1 MDFQLNETD
10 SLLQKTARELAQRE
24 FAESAYSYEKTGE
37 YPRRSM
43 KVLAEQGMMG
53 ITVGAPHGGGQS
65 IFEACLVMEQIS
77 QICPHS
83 GDVVQ
88 MGNMGP
94 IRVIDELG
102 TAEQKERFLPALVGG
117 EKIISISISEP
128 GAGSAATDLQTS
140 ARYDGESVV
149 LDGQKCFSSNA
160 PHADLFV
167 VYVRFGPRTRDCG
180 AVVVETDTP
189 GFTKGKT
196 EHYMSGETHC
206 ALYFDGTRIPKENV
220 LVDKEGFRVL
230 MPVFNVERL
239 GNSTRCLALAQ
250 AAYDMTVAHTQ
261 TRHQFGR
268 PLCEFQGVQWMVAD
282 MRVKLEAARLLL
294 YRALSNARAGLPSA
308 LETTSAKLYCNEIA
322 RQVADD
328 AIQLHGGYGYSTE
341 MPLEYLYRKIR
352 GWSIAGGTVQILR
365 NRLANEIYGQ
375 NFSQRPPRT
384 EPSS

>member
-1 MDFQLNETD
+1 MDFQLDEKD
-10 SLLQKTARELAQRE
+10 RLLQRTAHELALRE
-24 FAESAYSYEKTGE
+24 FAADAYSYEETGE
-37 YPRRSM
+37 YPRRAM
-43 KVLAEQGMMG
+43 RVLADQGMMG
-53 ITVGAPHGGGQS
+53 MTVAAPHGGGQS

-77 QICPHS
+77 QVCPHS

-102 TAEQKERFLPALVGG
+102 SEEQKARFLPEIIGG
-117 EKIISISISEP
+117 EKIISISMSEP
-128 GAGSAATDLQTS
+128 GAGSAATDLTTS

-149 LDGQKCFSSNA
+149 VDGQKCFSSNA

-180 AVVVETDTP
+180 AVVVETGTP

-196 EHYMSGETHC
+196 ERYMSGETHC
-206 ALYFDGTRIPKENV
+206 QLFFDGARIPKENV
-220 LVDKEGFRVL
+220 LVDKDGFRVL
-230 MPVFNVERL
+230 MPLFNVERL

-250 AAYDMTVAHTQ
+250 AAYDMAVKHTQ
-261 TRHQFGR
+261 DRHQFGR

-294 YRALSNARAGLPSA
+294 YRALSNAREGIPAA
-308 LETTSAKLYCNEIA
+308 IETTSAKLYCNEMA

-341 MPLEYLYRKIR
+341 MPLEFLYRKIR
-352 GWSIAGGTVQILR
+352 GWSIAGGTTEILR
-365 NRLANEIYGQ
+365 NRLASEIYGRS
-375 NFSQRPPRT
+375 FSQRPQRP
-384 EPSS
+384 E

>member
-1 MDFQLNETD
+1 MDFQLDEKD
-10 SLLQKTARELAQRE
+10 RLLQRTARDLAQRE
-24 FAESAYSYEKTGE
+24 FAADAYSYEKTGE
-37 YPRRSM
+37 YPRRAM
-43 KVLAEQGMMG
+43 KVLADQGMMG
-53 ITVGAPHGGGQS
+53 MTVAEPHGGGQS

-77 QICPHS
+77 QVCPHS

-102 TAEQKERFLPALVGG
+102 TEEQKARFLPGIVGG
-117 EKIISISISEP
+117 KKIISISISEP
-128 GAGSAATDLQTS
+128 GAGSAATDLTT
-140 ARYDGESVV
+140 AGRYDGGSVV
-149 LDGQKCFSSNA
+149 IEGQKCFSSNA

-180 AVVVETDTP
+180 AVVVETGTP

-206 ALYFDGTRIPKENV
+206 ALYFDEARIPKENV

-250 AAYDMTVAHTQ
+250 AAYDMTVEHTQ

-294 YRALSNARAGLPSA
+294 YRALSNARAGFPSA
-308 LETTSAKLYCNEIA
+308 LETTSAKLYCNEMA

-328 AIQLHGGYGYSTE
+328 AIQLHGGYGYSAE
-341 MPLEYLYRKIR
+341 MPLEFLYRKIR
-352 GWSIAGGTVQILR
+352 GWSIAGGTTQILR
-365 NRLANEIYGQ
+365 NRLAGEIYGRS
-375 NFSQRPPRT
+375 FSQRPPRS
-384 EPSS
+384 E